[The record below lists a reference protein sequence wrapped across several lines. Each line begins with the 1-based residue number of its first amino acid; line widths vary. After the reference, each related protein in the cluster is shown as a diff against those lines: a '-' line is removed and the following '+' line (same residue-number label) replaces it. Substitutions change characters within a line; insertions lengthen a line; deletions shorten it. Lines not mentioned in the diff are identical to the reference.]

1 MRDPKRI
8 PALIDRLKRFWLDNP
23 DLRLGQIMMIAG
35 NEMEYGSDIWNIE
48 DEELISALENLQK
61 GDFD

>member
-1 MRDPKRI
+1 MRDSKRI

-61 GDFD
+61 GGFD